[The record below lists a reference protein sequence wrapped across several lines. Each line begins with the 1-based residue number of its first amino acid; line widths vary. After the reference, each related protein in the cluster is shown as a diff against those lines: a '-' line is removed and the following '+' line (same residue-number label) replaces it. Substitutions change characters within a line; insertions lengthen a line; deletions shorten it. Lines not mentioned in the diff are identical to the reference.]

1 MTERDKKPLTAD
13 DLIRVF
19 GDDAYRRGVRMAY
32 EAIQAGDHELSRRI
46 APACIELIQRGYH
59 KHKRKEGDHIA

>member
-19 GDDAYRRGVRMAY
+19 GDDAYRKGVRMAY
-32 EAIQAGDHELSRRI
+32 DAIQSGDKELSRRL
-46 APACIELIQRGYH
+46 ATANIELVQMGYH
-59 KHKRKEGDHIA
+59 KRRRKEGDHI